1 MSASSRPAQGFRPV
15 ARLLLAG
22 GLVGL
27 ALAGAR
33 PALAKEA
40 AVSPLVHKKDVDP
53 MVVLNLTSLISS
65 EADFL
70 SAFDGVDQIE
80 QMPEGMNGACLSSPS
95 CLGKVAKA
103 AGADA
108 LIAGAVSQAGSK
120 YDFYLVYYDGGRIVR
135 TREFSLP
142 TVPSVIADSMGGYV
156 KELVT
161 GQSLAREAQ
170 EDSKIE
176 AVADADIFADEGDD
190 DFDIDFSDDDTVSRR
205 IPTPGASG
213 GGEDLGDDLFD
224 EDPEADRRAAEEEA
238 RRAAEEEARRKA
250 EEEARRRAAE
260 EEARRK
266 AEEEARRRA
275 AEEEAR
281 RKAEARRRAEE
292 EARRRAEE
300 EAAAQ
305 EDDIDVDDL
314 QFGSAAD
321 EIQVEDLTFK
331 PATTAIVVED
341 DSADGGAD
349 DSDDDLFADDFDFGS
364 DDTADDLD
372 SLDDDAGRS
381 SRSSTSRSSRSS
393 RYDDLERERETTRSS
408 RSSRSSA
415 SRSSRSS
422 RYDDLDEADTVS
434 RARKERDSRSSGS
447 ADDVKATVTTRIGAS
462 RFQELSFITYGGEAV
477 FVPTPGLGIV
487 VGVEAYSTRRE
498 VPEVLLP
505 EGTEGIYQ
513 WNTILPF
520 NLGMVYRMGSGS
532 VRPYVG
538 ADAQFIPGYVKDAG
552 GVAVGMRARGGSDFM
567 VAERFGF
574 NLNLS
579 AGFWSG
585 QNFETVQ
592 REFDRSAMVPQISG
606 GTVFT
611 F

>member
-238 RRAAEEEARRKA
+238 RRAAEEEARRK
-250 EEEARRRAAE
+250 
-260 EEARRK
+260 
-266 AEEEARRRA
+266 
-275 AEEEAR
+275 
-281 RKAEARRRAEE
+281 AEE